1 MTSRCRGLIVCVLWA
16 ALLAVVSRAA
26 SQASSPTAVLVG
38 AGDIASCSSTGNEA
52 TAALLD
58 RIDRKSTRLNSSHD
72 QISYAVFCL
81 KKKKNHQAHRS
92 TASYRYAHPTR
103 AHSSSYPRALGPV
116 AGDRRTNPLRH
127 SAPHAR
133 QSRVTSAA
141 GRYAPT

>member
-81 KKKKNHQAHRS
+81 KKKKDHQASGPPDRFPQLHQRCHQRADVFRPNETRHS
-92 TASYRYAHPTR
+92 NGFEHARPPRTHTLFVLTASGGQRW
-103 AHSSSYPRALGPV
+103 
-116 AGDRRTNPLRH
+116 
-127 SAPHAR
+127 
-133 QSRVTSAA
+133 
-141 GRYAPT
+141 